1 MIRGESGVGVAQ
13 LSVDEVNEVD
23 GVYSVLG
30 RREVYVCD
38 FLAECVHCQMHSD
51 FSSSPTHCYLRHCP
65 RGMPFLGAV
74 ALPPL
79 QHEQERHAY
88 CTTRSLYW
96 PGLPPNKRS
105 GEISPQDE

>member
-1 MIRGESGVGVAQ
+1 MIRGEAGVGVAQ
-13 LSVDEVNEVD
+13 LSVDGVNEVD
-23 GVYSVLG
+23 ECTVFWGVES
-30 RREVYVCD
+30 YVCD

-51 FSSSPTHCYLRHCP
+51 FSSSPAHCYLKHCP